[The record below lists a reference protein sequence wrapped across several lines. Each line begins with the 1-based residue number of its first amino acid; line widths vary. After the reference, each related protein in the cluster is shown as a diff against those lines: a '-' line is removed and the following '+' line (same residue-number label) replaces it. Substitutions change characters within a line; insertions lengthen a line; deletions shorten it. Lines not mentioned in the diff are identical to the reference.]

1 MEIKEALRSLFQEMI
16 LPEFDQI
23 KVEQQKLVEKI
34 SSVDKR
40 LDDITAHLIDQ
51 SRRIDDINKRIDE
64 TNKRI
69 DETNKRI
76 DETNIRID
84 SARDELVS
92 MIGEINKRID
102 RLYEVI
108 VRRDEHIGL
117 EIKLENL
124 VQRIEAIERK
134 VAA

>member
-23 KVEQQKLVEKI
+23 KNEQQKLVEKI
-34 SSVDKR
+34 TSVDKR

-51 SRRIDDINKRIDE
+51 SRRIGD
-64 TNKRI
+64 
-69 DETNKRI
+69 
-76 DETNIRID
+76 
-84 SARDELVS
+84 
-92 MIGEINKRID
+92 INKRID

-117 EIKLENL
+117 ESKVENL
-124 VQRIEAIERK
+124 AQRIEAIEKK

>member
-1 MEIKEALRSLFQEMI
+1 MEKMEIKEALRSLFQEMI

-23 KVEQQKLVEKI
+23 KIEQQKLVEKI

-51 SRRIDDINKRIDE
+51 SRRIDDINKRID
-64 TNKRI
+64 
-69 DETNKRI
+69 D
-76 DETNIRID
+76 TNIRID

-117 EIKLENL
+117 ETKVENL
-124 VQRIEAIERK
+124 TQRIEAIERK

>member
-69 DETNKRI
+69 DETN
-76 DETNIRID
+76 IRID

>member
-108 VRRDEHIGL
+108 VRRDGHIGL